1 MAFQTAAGRRPTAD
15 VRRSAATHQTGIT
28 GTRAGRSAG
37 STTETLSTRSDADFA
52 ALIDRAM
59 AAIQA
64 AGDRS
69 DPVFGAFAEL
79 NSIVRAVTYHE
90 GRLLEWGVARLA
102 SENPSL
108 VLMPPETA
116 LPIVPAAVEL
126 LKRNDWSGL
135 EGLRLRSEVHYTTS
149 YVPDLFLVDRDR
161 HSALLLDVKRS
172 LASYAERRLNALRR
186 RMMAAAL
193 IAGDWLHIE
202 GRVAGVSRV
211 DIAIIDGSSER
222 RDQTNGVF
230 ALDAV
235 GDLIGVPDAGEAML
249 ALRANFARQVQ
260 AEVRD
265 ACLRAIGGGEDGEG
279 AASADIDASG
289 DDDANDHDDTPASL
303 DDDDEEDGAGGI
315 GLNGPRVRRR
325 GLVEPHRIER
335 RPITV
340 GFARGGGP

>member
-1 MAFQTAAGRRPTAD
+1 MTYHTAAARRPTAD
-15 VRRSAATHQTGIT
+15 VRRSATTAPTGIT
-28 GTRAGRSAG
+28 GSRSVG
-37 STTETLSTRSDADFA
+37 SAVDSSATPVAWRDTAFEV
-52 ALIDRAM
+52 LIDRAI
-59 AAIQA
+59 AAIKA
-64 AGDRS
+64 AGDRV
-69 DPVFGAFAEL
+69 DPVFGPFAEL

-90 GRLLEWGVARLA
+90 GKLLEWGVARLA
-102 SENPSL
+102 NENPAL

-126 LKRNDWSGL
+126 LQRNDWLGL

-149 YVPDLFLVDRDR
+149 YIPDLFLVDRDQ

-211 DIAIIDGSSER
+211 GVAIIDGSSER

-230 ALDAV
+230 ALDEV
-235 GDLIGVPDAGEAML
+235 GDLIGVPGAGEAML
-249 ALRANFARQVQ
+249 ALRAKFAQRVQ
-260 AEVRD
+260 AKVRA
-265 ACLRAIGGGEDGEG
+265 ACLRAIGASGDGPGSLFAADVELGDDEHDGDVSAALAEDDEDG
-279 AASADIDASG
+279 AASITMSRSR
-289 DDDANDHDDTPASL
+289 TRRQ
-303 DDDDEEDGAGGI
+303 GI
-315 GLNGPRVRRR
+315 TA
-325 GLVEPHRIER
+325 PHRIER
-335 RPITV
+335 RPIVV